1 MALSEDSPRVV
12 VRSCAPS
19 EVAVVHGLIVELARY
34 ERAEQ
39 EVALAVETLQSDMA
53 QGRFECFV
61 AEASGQIVGMALH
74 HARYSTWKGL
84 TWYLEDLVVTEP
96 WRGQGVGRSLFL
108 AVAAHARSVNAKRL
122 EWQVLDWNE
131 PAIGFYK
138 TLGASLT
145 DTWLNGRLTD
155 EDLATL
161 PSPSNFAA
169 HG

>member
-1 MALSEDSPRVV
+1 M
-12 VRSCAPS
+12 
-19 EVAVVHGLIVELARY
+19 HGLIVELARY

-39 EVALAVETLQSDMA
+39 RMALTVETLQSDMA

-108 AVAAHARSVNAKRL
+108 AVAAHAVGERQAPGVASVGLERTGDRL
-122 EWQVLDWNE
+122 LQNVGGVVDGHLAQRPIDRRRFGDVALAVQLCSAWLSTSHV
-131 PAIGFYK
+131 PP
-138 TLGASLT
+138 TSL
-145 DTWLNGRLTD
+145 
-155 EDLATL
+155 
-161 PSPSNFAA
+161 AA
-169 HG
+169 PR

>member
-19 EVAVVHGLIVELARY
+19 EVAAVHGLIVELARY

-84 TWYLEDLVVTEP
+84 TL
-96 WRGQGVGRSLFL
+96 SLI
-108 AVAAHARSVNAKRL
+108 H
-122 EWQVLDWNE
+122 
-131 PAIGFYK
+131 I
-138 TLGASLT
+138 
-145 DTWLNGRLTD
+145 
-155 EDLATL
+155 
-161 PSPSNFAA
+161 
-169 HG
+169 